1 MSNENANPNAD
12 SVDIVVNGQQ
22 HNVAKGDI
30 CHSDLV
36 RIAFNVEGDAAQPYT
51 VTYEDGKK
59 SDVLPFGGCIKVKKD
74 MIFDVIAT
82 GMS

>member
-1 MSNENANPNAD
+1 MTNENANPHANR
-12 SVDIVVNGQQ
+12 VEIVINGQQ
-22 HNVAKGDI
+22 KEVAKGEI

-36 RIAFNVEGDAAQPYT
+36 KIAFNVEADAAQPYS

-59 SDVLPFGGCIKVKKD
+59 SDILPFGACIKVKKD